1 MKNKIVVAEPMSTA
15 FNFLED
21 IRQRGYEPVILEAYI
36 PEGYARRLM
45 DEERKNKYARIG
57 YPITRIKENPDYAA
71 TLREV
76 RGLAPLLVLVGGE
89 EGVIIGTRLAD
100 DLGLTGNPFSNIPKM
115 TRKSVMYRTLK
126 EAGLRY
132 IRGQEVSSWEDCLL
146 FLDKM
151 GMEDVVL
158 KHDHGVASVGVHL
171 VHGKEELL
179 AAFRQEKTAENMFGE
194 AENRLLLQERIFGE
208 EYVVNTV
215 SRNGVPALTS
225 VFRYHK
231 KQTPSGYVIYRGLEA
246 VMELGRKEAQLVEY
260 AFRAVQAL
268 GITDGPVHGEYM
280 VDERGPVL
288 IEANCRVMGGSAPSG
303 FLDKV
308 FGYHETDVV
317 LDCMLDCDFH
327 RDFLQKPYRPLRKG
341 YVKDFYSDR
350 DKTISSSGIVPIL
363 LNMESFYSGWV
374 ENAGKT
380 DRLRKTID
388 LGQAYEPDA
397 VLYAR
402 KTKSLRKT
410 IDLETETG
418 CVYLVHDDPET
429 AKREFDLLM
438 LIEEKYP
445 NLLHSNTSLFIPPE
459 DSSEFTPEIMDILE
473 CDTETLILDII
484 SFYKN
489 GSKGNPIVPEKLL
502 DANPYNRE
510 IMDVLK
516 KISGVCS
523 KAFL

>member
-45 DEERKNKYARIG
+45 DEERKTKYARIK

-76 RGLAPLLVLVGGE
+76 RGLDPLLVLVGGE

-115 TRKSVMYRTLK
+115 TLKSVMHQTLK

-146 FLDKM
+146 FLAKT

-215 SRNGVPALTS
+215 SRNGAPALTS

-231 KQTPSGYVIYRGLEA
+231 KQTPSGYIVYRGLEA
-246 VMELGRKEAQLVEY
+246 VMELGRKEALLVEY

-280 VDERGPVL
+280 VDEEGPVL

-327 RDFLQKPYRPLRKG
+327 REFLQQPYRPLRKG

-350 DKTISSSGIVPIL
+350 DKTISSSGIIPIL
-363 LNMESFYSGWV
+363 RNMDSFYSGWV
-374 ENAGKT
+374 ESAEKT
-380 DRLRKTID
+380 DHIR
-388 LGQAYEPDA
+388 E
-397 VLYAR
+397 
-402 KTKSLRKT
+402 T

-429 AKREFDLLM
+429 TKREFELLM

-445 NLLHSNTSLFIPPE
+445 DLLYSNTSLFIPPE
-459 DSSEFTPEIMDILE
+459 DSAELTPEIMDILRRN
-473 CDTETLILDII
+473 TETLILDII
-484 SFYKN
+484 SYYKN

-502 DANPYNRE
+502 NANPYNRE

>member
-45 DEERKNKYARIG
+45 DEERKIKYSRIK
-57 YPITRIKENPDYAA
+57 YPITIIKEDPDYAV

-76 RGLAPLLVLVGGE
+76 CALDPLLVLVGGE
-89 EGVIIGTRLAD
+89 EGVIIGTRLAN
-100 DLGLTGNPFSNIPKM
+100 DLGLQGNSFSNIPKM
-115 TRKSVMYRTLK
+115 TQKSVMHRTLK

-132 IRGQEVSSWEDCLL
+132 IRGKEVSSWEECLS
-146 FLDKM
+146 FLEET
-151 GMEDVVL
+151 GREDVVL
-158 KHDHGVASVGVHL
+158 KHVHGVASVGVHL
-171 VHGKEELL
+171 VHGKKELSD
-179 AAFRQEKTAENMFGE
+179 AFRQEETAENMFGE

-208 EYVVNTV
+208 EYIVNTV

-225 VFRYHK
+225 VFRYYK
-231 KQTPSGYVIYRGLEA
+231 KQTDSGSIIYRGLEA
-246 VMELGRKEAQLVEY
+246 VTELGLKETELVEY
-260 AFRAVQAL
+260 AFRTVRAL

-280 VDERGPVL
+280 IDEKGPVL
-288 IEANCRVMGGSAPSG
+288 IEANCRVMGGSAPAG

-308 FGYHETDVV
+308 FGYHETDIV
-317 LDCMLDCDFH
+317 LDCMLNSGFH

-341 YVKDFYSDR
+341 YVKDFYSDK
-350 DKTISSSGIVPIL
+350 DKTISSSGIIPIL

-380 DRLRKTID
+380 DSIC
-388 LGQAYEPDA
+388 E
-397 VLYAR
+397 
-402 KTKSLRKT
+402 T

-418 CVYLVHDDPET
+418 CVYLVHDNPET
-429 AKREFDLLM
+429 TKRDFDLLM

-445 NLLHSNTSLFIPPE
+445 NLLHSNAPLFLPP
-459 DSSEFTPEIMDILE
+459 DDGSELTPQIRNILNS
-473 CDTETLILDII
+473 DTETLIYDII

-489 GSKGNPIVPEKLL
+489 GAKGEPIIPEKLL
-502 DANPYNRE
+502 KANPYNRE
-510 IMDVLK
+510 IMELLK
-516 KISGVCS
+516 KISRV
-523 KAFL
+523 

>member
-45 DEERKNKYARIG
+45 DEERKNKYARIK
-57 YPITRIKENPDYAA
+57 YPITLLKENPNYAT

-76 RGLAPLLVLVGGE
+76 RDLDPLLVLVGGE

-115 TRKSVMYRTLK
+115 TRKSVMHRTLK

-132 IRGQEVSSWEDCLL
+132 IHGKEVSSCEDCLL
-146 FLDKM
+146 FLEET
-151 GMEDVVL
+151 GMEDVAL

-171 VHGKEELL
+171 IHGKEELL
-179 AAFRQEKTAENMFGE
+179 TAFRQEKSSENMFGE
-194 AENRLLLQERIFGE
+194 DENPLLLQERIFGD

-231 KQTPSGYVIYRGLEA
+231 KQTPSGYIVYRGLET
-246 VMELGRKEAQLVEY
+246 VMELDRKETQLVEY
-260 AFRAVQAL
+260 AFRAVKAL

-280 VDERGPVL
+280 IDENGPVL
-288 IEANCRVMGGSAPSG
+288 IEANCRVMGGSTPAG

-317 LDCMLDCDFH
+317 LDSMLDGDFH
-327 RDFLQKPYRPLRKG
+327 NDFLKNPYRPLRKG

-363 LNMESFYSGWV
+363 RNMESFYSGWV
-374 ENAGKT
+374 ENARKT
-380 DRLRKTID
+380 DHIR
-388 LGQAYEPDA
+388 E
-397 VLYAR
+397 
-402 KTKSLRKT
+402 T

-429 AKREFDLLM
+429 TKREFDLLM
-438 LIEEKYP
+438 LIEETYP
-445 NLLHSNTSLFIPPE
+445 DLLYSDTSLFIPPE
-459 DSSEFTPEIMDILE
+459 DGAALTPEIMDILKR
-473 CDTETLILDII
+473 DTETLISDII

-489 GSKGNPIVPEKLL
+489 GAKGNPIIPEKLMN
-502 DANPYNRE
+502 ATPYNRE
-510 IMDVLK
+510 IMDILK
-516 KISGVCS
+516 NISGVS
-523 KAFL
+523 FKSPQ